1 MSDFIVSARKYRPA
15 TFASVVGQKHIT
27 STLKNAIERAQLAH
41 AYLFCGPRGVG
52 KTTCARIF
60 AKAINC
66 LSPNGAEACNEC
78 ESCRSFNE
86 GRSLNIHE
94 LDAASNNS
102 VEDIRTLIEQ
112 VRIIPQVGRYSVFI
126 IDEVHMLSAA
136 AFNAFLKTLEEPP
149 AHAIFILATTEKH
162 KIIPTILSRCQIY
175 DFNRIRVED
184 SVEYLKYIASQEGIS
199 ADEESLNLIA
209 QKADGGMR
217 DALSMFD
224 KAVSFCGTALDYRN
238 VAQTLNVLDY
248 DTYFSV
254 TEMLLAGNYVDVLV
268 AFDSVLSKGFSGQT
282 FMSGMN
288 RHMRD
293 LLMARQPDT
302 LRLIEMTGTLLE
314 RYRTQAGAC
323 NVEFLFGAISILTE
337 LDGKIRQ
344 SSNQRLLVELGLMK
358 IAGLGQ
364 KKNDDLTSSG
374 EYSLPALSPR
384 TAAGAAATPTAAAR
398 PAPQQSASTVQAQ
411 TVSAAGQ
418 TTPGTPQ
425 SGAGAT
431 VQAAVRPEAG
441 QTAVRPDAGQAATP
455 PAAGQTAPA
464 AGQTAPSAVQPG
476 AGQTGQGTVRPEAG
490 PTASAGIPQVSGFS
504 VRGAAMQ
511 TPGPQAAE
519 VSAQDNAPQAAAI
532 GQTIPGG
539 AANPAAQGGMANPAM
554 QSGTPNPT
562 AQGGAANPAAQGG
575 AAVPAVLGG
584 TPHPT
589 AQGGAAV
596 PAVQTAGGT
605 TAETAPQPAPAKP
618 AVQTAPAP
626 ARRPLISGASLSELL
641 ASAGS
646 DPDEELS
653 DGETP
658 DEAEV
663 VTVDPE
669 CAEKLEHARS
679 RILNLIKEKRPRFVP
694 AFELMTFRDNT
705 ISVSVP
711 TSELREEIL
720 RSKTGMLMRIAELAG
735 IEGMIELEVI
745 VNEEIRAVRPIKLED
760 RVRYITE
767 KNPLVAELRK
777 ALDLEVE

>member
-15 TFASVVGQKHIT
+15 TFRSVVGQKHIT
-27 STLKNAIERAQLAH
+27 STLQNAIERGQLAH

-66 LSPNGAEACNEC
+66 LHPEGAEACNAC
-78 ESCRSFNE
+78 ESCRSFND

-102 VEDIRTLIEQ
+102 VEDIRSLIEQ

-184 SVEYLKYIASQEGIS
+184 AVEYLRYIASQEGIT

-323 NVEFLFGAISILTE
+323 SVEFLFGAISVLTE

-364 KKNDDLTSSG
+364 KKNDTLTSSG
-374 EYSLPALSPR
+374 EYPLPELTPR
-384 TAAGAAATPTAAAR
+384 TAAAAVAATPAAQPQPDPATR
-398 PAPQQSASTVQAQ
+398 PGPNPVPAAPQQSA
-411 TVSAAGQ
+411 
-418 TTPGTPQ
+418 
-425 SGAGAT
+425 
-431 VQAAVRPEAG
+431 
-441 QTAVRPDAGQAATP
+441 
-455 PAAGQTAPA
+455 
-464 AGQTAPSAVQPG
+464 AVQPG
-476 AGQTGQGTVRPEAG
+476 QASQP
-490 PTASAGIPQVSGFS
+490 ASAPIP
-504 VRGAAMQ
+504 
-511 TPGPQAAE
+511 
-519 VSAQDNAPQAAAI
+519 AP
-532 GQTIPGG
+532 
-539 AANPAAQGGMANPAM
+539 
-554 QSGTPNPT
+554 
-562 AQGGAANPAAQGG
+562 
-575 AAVPAVLGG
+575 
-584 TPHPT
+584 
-589 AQGGAAV
+589 
-596 PAVQTAGGT
+596 
-605 TAETAPQPAPAKP
+605 APQPAAPRPETPAQSAAAP
-618 AVQTAPAP
+618 GPAPAP
-626 ARRPLISGASLSELL
+626 AARPEASKPAPQPVRRPLISGTSLSELL

-646 DPDEELS
+646 NPDEEPS
-653 DGETP
+653 EQET
-658 DEAEV
+658 AEPEV
-663 VTVDPE
+663 ATIDPE
-669 CAEKLEHARS
+669 CERKLERAREK
-679 RILNLIKEKRPRFVP
+679 ILNLIRERRPRFVP
-694 AFELMTFRDNT
+694 AFELMRVQGNT
-705 ISVSVP
+705 ISLSVP

-735 IEGMIELEVI
+735 ITGAIELEVV
-745 VNEEIRAVRPIKLED
+745 VNEEIRAARPIKLED
-760 RVRYITE
+760 RVKYMTE
-767 KNPLVAELRK
+767 KNPLIAELRK

>member
-27 STLKNAIERAQLAH
+27 STLKNAIERGQLAH

-66 LSPNGAEACNEC
+66 LNPNGSEACNEC

-184 SVEYLKYIASQEGIS
+184 GVEYLKYIASQEGIA

-224 KAVSFCGTALDYRN
+224 KAVSFCGKALDYRN

-248 DTYFSV
+248 DTYFGV
-254 TEMLLAGNYVDVLV
+254 TEMLLAGNYVDTLV
-268 AFDSVLSKGFSGQT
+268 TFDSVLSRGFSGQT
-282 FMSGMN
+282 FMAGLN

-293 LLMARQPDT
+293 LLMAKRPET

-323 NVEFLFGAISILTE
+323 DVEFLFGAISCLTE

-344 SSNQRLLVELGLMK
+344 SSNQRLFVELGLMK

-364 KKNDDLTSSG
+364 KKNDSLTSSG
-374 EYSLPALSPR
+374 EYPLPTLTPR
-384 TAAGAAATPTAAAR
+384 TAGPASAAA
-398 PAPQQSASTVQAQ
+398 PA
-411 TVSAAGQ
+411 AAGQ
-418 TTPGTPQ
+418 P
-425 SGAGAT
+425 AT
-431 VQAAVRPEAG
+431 A
-441 QTAVRPDAGQAATP
+441 TA
-455 PAAGQTAPA
+455 
-464 AGQTAPSAVQPG
+464 
-476 AGQTGQGTVRPEAG
+476 
-490 PTASAGIPQVSGFS
+490 
-504 VRGAAMQ
+504 
-511 TPGPQAAE
+511 QAAE
-519 VSAQDNAPQAAAI
+519 VSATGNPATNAPAANAS
-532 GQTIPGG
+532 G
-539 AANPAAQGGMANPAM
+539 NPAAPAAATAQPAGVSATGNPATNAPAASAAGNPGAPAAATAQPAAQAAGAATAPPSAATSAAM
-554 QSGTPNPT
+554 PAASPAGRPAAGTSAGPT
-562 AQGGAANPAAQGG
+562 AQGTLPA
-575 AAVPAVLGG
+575 
-584 TPHPT
+584 
-589 AQGGAAV
+589 
-596 PAVQTAGGT
+596 
-605 TAETAPQPAPAKP
+605 QPAPGMK
-618 AVQTAPAP
+618 
-626 ARRPLISGASLSELL
+626 RRPLISGASLSELL
-641 ASAGS
+641 ASAGG

-658 DEAEV
+658 DEPE
-663 VTVDPE
+663 TVRIDPD
-669 CAEKLEHARS
+669 CAEKLEHARG

-711 TSELREEIL
+711 TTELREEIL

-735 IEGMIELEVI
+735 IEGMIELEVT
-745 VNEEIRAVRPIKLED
+745 VNEEIRAARPIKLED

>member
-27 STLKNAIERAQLAH
+27 STLKNAIERGQLAH

-66 LSPNGAEACNEC
+66 LNPNGSEACNEC

-184 SVEYLKYIASQEGIS
+184 GVEYLKYIASQEGIA

-224 KAVSFCGTALDYRN
+224 KAVSFCGKALDYRN

-248 DTYFSV
+248 DTYFGV
-254 TEMLLAGNYVDVLV
+254 TEMLLAGNYVDTLV
-268 AFDSVLSKGFSGQT
+268 TFDSVLSRGFSGQT
-282 FMSGMN
+282 FMAGLN

-293 LLMARQPDT
+293 LLMAKRPET

-323 NVEFLFGAISILTE
+323 DVEFLFGAISCLTE

-344 SSNQRLLVELGLMK
+344 SSNQRLFVELGLMK

-364 KKNDDLTSSG
+364 KKNDSLTSSG
-374 EYSLPALSPR
+374 EYPLPTLTPR
-384 TAAGAAATPTAAAR
+384 TAGPASAAA
-398 PAPQQSASTVQAQ
+398 PA
-411 TVSAAGQ
+411 AAGQ
-418 TTPGTPQ
+418 P
-425 SGAGAT
+425 AT
-431 VQAAVRPEAG
+431 A
-441 QTAVRPDAGQAATP
+441 TA
-455 PAAGQTAPA
+455 
-464 AGQTAPSAVQPG
+464 
-476 AGQTGQGTVRPEAG
+476 
-490 PTASAGIPQVSGFS
+490 
-504 VRGAAMQ
+504 
-511 TPGPQAAE
+511 QAAE
-519 VSAQDNAPQAAAI
+519 VSATGNPATNAPAANAS
-532 GQTIPGG
+532 G
-539 AANPAAQGGMANPAM
+539 NPAAPAAATAQPAGVSATGNPATNAPAASA
-554 QSGTPNPT
+554 SGNPGAPAAATAQPAAQAAGAATAPPSAATSAAMPAASPAGRPAAGTSAGPT
-562 AQGGAANPAAQGG
+562 AQGTLP
-575 AAVPAVLGG
+575 V
-584 TPHPT
+584 
-589 AQGGAAV
+589 
-596 PAVQTAGGT
+596 
-605 TAETAPQPAPAKP
+605 QPAPEMK
-618 AVQTAPAP
+618 
-626 ARRPLISGASLSELL
+626 RRPLISGASLSELL
-641 ASAGS
+641 ASAGG

-658 DEAEV
+658 DEPE
-663 VTVDPE
+663 TVRIDPD
-669 CAEKLEHARS
+669 CAEKLEHARG

-694 AFELMTFRDNT
+694 AFELMAFRDNT

-711 TSELREEIL
+711 TTELREEIL

-735 IEGMIELEVI
+735 IEGMIELEVT
-745 VNEEIRAVRPIKLED
+745 VNEEIRAARPIKLED

>member
-27 STLKNAIERAQLAH
+27 STLKNAIERGQLAH

-66 LSPNGAEACNEC
+66 LNPNGSEACNEC

-184 SVEYLKYIASQEGIS
+184 GVEYLKYIASQEGIT

-224 KAVSFCGTALDYRN
+224 KAVSFCGKALDYRN

-248 DTYFSV
+248 DTYFGV
-254 TEMLLAGNYVDVLV
+254 TEMLLAGNYVDTLV
-268 AFDSVLSKGFSGQT
+268 TFDSVLSRGFSGQT
-282 FMSGMN
+282 FMAGLN

-293 LLMARQPDT
+293 LLMAKRPET

-323 NVEFLFGAISILTE
+323 DVEFLFGAISCLTE

-364 KKNDDLTSSG
+364 KKNDSLTSSG
-374 EYSLPALSPR
+374 EYPLPTLTPR
-384 TAAGAAATPTAAAR
+384 TAGSAPAAAPAAAGQPAPRPAANASGNPAAPAAATATAQPAGVSATGNPATNAPAANASGNPEAPAAATAQPAGVSATGNPATNAPAANASGNPAAPASATAQPAAQAAGAATA
-398 PAPQQSASTVQAQ
+398 PP
-411 TVSAAGQ
+411 SAA
-418 TTPGTPQ
+418 TSAAMPAASP
-425 SGAGAT
+425 AG
-431 VQAAVRPEAG
+431 R
-441 QTAVRPDAGQAATP
+441 
-455 PAAGQTAPA
+455 PAAGT
-464 AGQTAPSAVQPG
+464 S
-476 AGQTGQGTVRPEAG
+476 AG
-490 PTASAGIPQVSGFS
+490 PTAQ
-504 VRGAAMQ
+504 
-511 TPGPQAAE
+511 
-519 VSAQDNAPQAAAI
+519 
-532 GQTIPGG
+532 
-539 AANPAAQGGMANPAM
+539 
-554 QSGTPNPT
+554 
-562 AQGGAANPAAQGG
+562 
-575 AAVPAVLGG
+575 
-584 TPHPT
+584 
-589 AQGGAAV
+589 
-596 PAVQTAGGT
+596 
-605 TAETAPQPAPAKP
+605 ETLPVQPAPEMK
-618 AVQTAPAP
+618 
-626 ARRPLISGASLSELL
+626 RRPLISGASLSELL
-641 ASAGS
+641 ASAGG
-646 DPDEELS
+646 DPDEEPS

-658 DEAEV
+658 DEPE
-663 VTVDPE
+663 TVRIDPD

-711 TSELREEIL
+711 TTELREEIL

-735 IEGMIELEVI
+735 IEGMIELEVA
-745 VNEEIRAVRPIKLED
+745 VNEEIRAARPIKLED

>member
-15 TFASVVGQKHIT
+15 TFRSVVGQKHIT
-27 STLKNAIERAQLAH
+27 STLQNAIERGQLAH

-66 LSPNGAEACNEC
+66 LAPDGAEACNEC

-323 NVEFLFGAISILTE
+323 SVEFLFGAISCLTE

-364 KKNDDLTSSG
+364 KKNDSLTSSG
-374 EYSLPALSPR
+374 EYPLPTLTPR
-384 TAAGAAATPTAAAR
+384 TAGPASAAAPAAAGQPAAATAQSAGITATGNPATNAPAASASGNPEAPAAATAQPAGVSATGNPATNAPATSASGNPAAPASATAQPAAQAAGAATA
-398 PAPQQSASTVQAQ
+398 PP
-411 TVSAAGQ
+411 SAA
-418 TTPGTPQ
+418 TSAAMPAASP
-425 SGAGAT
+425 AG
-431 VQAAVRPEAG
+431 R
-441 QTAVRPDAGQAATP
+441 
-455 PAAGQTAPA
+455 PAAGT
-464 AGQTAPSAVQPG
+464 S
-476 AGQTGQGTVRPEAG
+476 AG
-490 PTASAGIPQVSGFS
+490 PTAQG
-504 VRGAAMQ
+504 
-511 TPGPQAAE
+511 TL
-519 VSAQDNAPQAAAI
+519 
-532 GQTIPGG
+532 
-539 AANPAAQGGMANPAM
+539 PA
-554 QSGTPNPT
+554 
-562 AQGGAANPAAQGG
+562 
-575 AAVPAVLGG
+575 
-584 TPHPT
+584 
-589 AQGGAAV
+589 
-596 PAVQTAGGT
+596 
-605 TAETAPQPAPAKP
+605 QPAPGMK
-618 AVQTAPAP
+618 
-626 ARRPLISGASLSELL
+626 RRPLISGASLSELL

-658 DEAEV
+658 DEPE
-663 VTVDPE
+663 TVRIDPD
-669 CAEKLEHARS
+669 CAEKLEHARG

-711 TSELREEIL
+711 TTELREEIL

-735 IEGMIELEVI
+735 IEGMIELEVT
-745 VNEEIRAVRPIKLED
+745 VNEEIRAARPIKLED

>member
-27 STLKNAIERAQLAH
+27 STLKNAIERGQLAH

-66 LSPNGAEACNEC
+66 LNPNGSEACNEC
-78 ESCRSFNE
+78 ESYRSFNE

-184 SVEYLKYIASQEGIS
+184 GVEYLKYIASQEGIA

-224 KAVSFCGTALDYRN
+224 KAVSFCGKALDYRN

-254 TEMLLAGNYVDVLV
+254 TEMLLAGNYVDTLV
-268 AFDSVLSKGFSGQT
+268 TFDSVLSRGFSGQT
-282 FMSGMN
+282 FMAGLN

-293 LLMARQPDT
+293 LLMAKRPET

-323 NVEFLFGAISILTE
+323 SVEFLFGAISCLTE

-344 SSNQRLLVELGLMK
+344 SSNQRLFVELGLMK

-364 KKNDDLTSSG
+364 KKNDSLTSSG
-374 EYSLPALSPR
+374 EYPLPTLTPR
-384 TAAGAAATPTAAAR
+384 TAGPASAAA
-398 PAPQQSASTVQAQ
+398 PA
-411 TVSAAGQ
+411 AAGQ
-418 TTPGTPQ
+418 P
-425 SGAGAT
+425 AT
-431 VQAAVRPEAG
+431 A
-441 QTAVRPDAGQAATP
+441 TA
-455 PAAGQTAPA
+455 
-464 AGQTAPSAVQPG
+464 
-476 AGQTGQGTVRPEAG
+476 
-490 PTASAGIPQVSGFS
+490 
-504 VRGAAMQ
+504 
-511 TPGPQAAE
+511 QAAE
-519 VSAQDNAPQAAAI
+519 VSATGNPATNAPAANASGNPAAPAAATAQPAGVSATGNPATNAPAASASGNPGAPAAATAQPAAQAA
-532 GQTIPGG
+532 G
-539 AANPAAQGGMANPAM
+539 AATAPPSAATSAAMPAASPAGRPAAGTSAGPAAQGTLP
-554 QSGTPNPT
+554 
-562 AQGGAANPAAQGG
+562 
-575 AAVPAVLGG
+575 V
-584 TPHPT
+584 
-589 AQGGAAV
+589 
-596 PAVQTAGGT
+596 
-605 TAETAPQPAPAKP
+605 QPAPGMM
-618 AVQTAPAP
+618 
-626 ARRPLISGASLSELL
+626 RRPLISGASLSELL
-641 ASAGS
+641 ASAGG

-658 DEAEV
+658 DEPE
-663 VTVDPE
+663 TVRIDPD
-669 CAEKLEHARS
+669 CAEKLEHARG

-711 TSELREEIL
+711 TTELREEIL

-735 IEGMIELEVI
+735 IEGMIELEVT
-745 VNEEIRAVRPIKLED
+745 VNEEIRAARPIKLED

>member
-15 TFASVVGQKHIT
+15 TFRSVVGQKHIT
-27 STLKNAIERAQLAH
+27 STLQNAIERGQLAH

-66 LSPNGAEACNEC
+66 LAPDGAEACNEC

-136 AFNAFLKTLEEPP
+136 AFNAVLKTLEEPP

-323 NVEFLFGAISILTE
+323 SVEFLFGAISVLTE

-364 KKNDDLTSSG
+364 KKNDTLTSSG
-374 EYSLPALSPR
+374 EYPLPELTPR
-384 TAAGAAATPTAAAR
+384 TAAAAVAATPAAPAAQPQPDPATR
-398 PAPQQSASTVQAQ
+398 PGPNPVPAAPQQ
-411 TVSAAGQ
+411 
-418 TTPGTPQ
+418 P
-425 SGAGAT
+425 AT
-431 VQAAVRPEAG
+431 VQP
-441 QTAVRPDAGQAATP
+441 GQA
-455 PAAGQTAPA
+455 
-464 AGQTAPSAVQPG
+464 SQP
-476 AGQTGQGTVRPEAG
+476 
-490 PTASAGIPQVSGFS
+490 ASAPIP
-504 VRGAAMQ
+504 
-511 TPGPQAAE
+511 
-519 VSAQDNAPQAAAI
+519 AP
-532 GQTIPGG
+532 
-539 AANPAAQGGMANPAM
+539 
-554 QSGTPNPT
+554 
-562 AQGGAANPAAQGG
+562 
-575 AAVPAVLGG
+575 
-584 TPHPT
+584 
-589 AQGGAAV
+589 
-596 PAVQTAGGT
+596 
-605 TAETAPQPAPAKP
+605 APQPAAPRPETPAQSAAAP
-618 AVQTAPAP
+618 GPAPAP
-626 ARRPLISGASLSELL
+626 AARPEASKPAPQPVRRPLISGTSLSELL

-646 DPDEELS
+646 NPDEEPS
-653 DGETP
+653 EQET
-658 DEAEV
+658 AEPEV
-663 VTVDPE
+663 ATIDPE
-669 CAEKLEHARS
+669 CERKLERAREK
-679 RILNLIKEKRPRFVP
+679 ILNLIRERRPRFVP
-694 AFELMTFRDNT
+694 AFELMRVQGNT
-705 ISVSVP
+705 ISLSVP

-735 IEGMIELEVI
+735 ITGAIELEVV
-745 VNEEIRAVRPIKLED
+745 VNEEIRAARPIKLED
-760 RVRYITE
+760 RVKYMTE
-767 KNPLVAELRK
+767 KNPLIAELRK

>member
-184 SVEYLKYIASQEGIS
+184 SVEYLKYIAGQENIS

-224 KAVSFCGTALDYRN
+224 KAVSFCGTTLDYRN

-268 AFDSVLSKGFSGQT
+268 TFDTVLSKGFSGQT
-282 FMSGMN
+282 FTAGLN

-293 LLMARQPDT
+293 LLMAKRPET
-302 LRLIEMTGTLLE
+302 LRLFDEVLAKGFSGQTFMAGLAQHMRDLLVARDAASVSLIELTGTLLE
-314 RYRTQAGAC
+314 RYRAQAGRC
-323 NVEFLFGAISILTE
+323 TIEFLFGAISLLTE
-337 LDGKIRQ
+337 ADGRIRQ

-364 KKNDDLTSSG
+364 KKNDGVALGTSYPLPPLTG
-374 EYSLPALSPR
+374 QNAPAANPR
-384 TAAGAAATPTAAAR
+384 HTTSRPNAAPTSATTAATATGTPSTATP
-398 PAPQQSASTVQAQ
+398 
-411 TVSAAGQ
+411 
-418 TTPGTPQ
+418 
-425 SGAGAT
+425 
-431 VQAAVRPEAG
+431 
-441 QTAVRPDAGQAATP
+441 
-455 PAAGQTAPA
+455 APA
-464 AGQTAPSAVQPG
+464 AGNAGAASAAAAITPEAAPVPQGTAAVAPAAEPPATAPMPARAP
-476 AGQTGQGTVRPEAG
+476 
-490 PTASAGIPQVSGFS
+490 
-504 VRGAAMQ
+504 
-511 TPGPQAAE
+511 
-519 VSAQDNAPQAAAI
+519 APQASR
-532 GQTIPGG
+532 
-539 AANPAAQGGMANPAM
+539 PAAATN
-554 QSGTPNPT
+554 
-562 AQGGAANPAAQGG
+562 AAS
-575 AAVPAVLGG
+575 
-584 TPHPT
+584 
-589 AQGGAAV
+589 
-596 PAVQTAGGT
+596 
-605 TAETAPQPAPAKP
+605 
-618 AVQTAPAP
+618 
-626 ARRPLISGASLSELL
+626 LIGGASLSSLL
-641 ASAGS
+641 SQARRGAAPETAPEAAEQPQPAVTIDPASGQ
-646 DPDEELS
+646 
-653 DGETP
+653 
-658 DEAEV
+658 
-663 VTVDPE
+663 
-669 CAEKLEHARS
+669 KLESGRTA
-679 RILNLIKEKRPRFVP
+679 ILDYIRQERPRLY
-694 AFELMTFRDNT
+694 AFFEQLRIEGHTLRLA
-705 ISVSVP
+705 VP
-711 TSELREEIL
+711 TEALREEIL
-720 RSKTGMLMRIAELAG
+720 RSKLEMLTRIAAIAG
-735 IEGMIELEVI
+735 VEGALELEVTI
-745 VNEEIRAVRPIKLED
+745 NEQIRAVRPIKLED
-760 RVRYITE
+760 RLRHMNE
-767 KNPLVAELRK
+767 KNPLLAELRRE
-777 ALDLEVE
+777 LDLEVE

>member
-27 STLKNAIERAQLAH
+27 STLKNAIERGQLAH

-66 LSPNGAEACNEC
+66 LNPNGSEACNEC

-184 SVEYLKYIASQEGIS
+184 GVEYLKYIASQEGIA

-224 KAVSFCGTALDYRN
+224 KAVSFCGKALDYRN

-254 TEMLLAGNYVDVLV
+254 TEMLLAGNYVDTLV
-268 AFDSVLSKGFSGQT
+268 TFDSVLSRGFSGQT
-282 FMSGMN
+282 FMAGLN

-293 LLMARQPDT
+293 LLMAKRPET

-323 NVEFLFGAISILTE
+323 DVEFLFGAISCLTE

-364 KKNDDLTSSG
+364 KKNDSLTSSG
-374 EYSLPALSPR
+374 EYPLPTLTPR
-384 TAAGAAATPTAAAR
+384 TAGSAPAAAPAAAGQPAPRPATNASGNPGAPAAATATAQPAGVSATGNPATNAPAANASGNPEAPAAATAHPAGVSATGTPATNAPATSASGNPAAPASATAQPAAQAAGAATA
-398 PAPQQSASTVQAQ
+398 PP
-411 TVSAAGQ
+411 SAA
-418 TTPGTPQ
+418 TSAAMPAASP
-425 SGAGAT
+425 AG
-431 VQAAVRPEAG
+431 R
-441 QTAVRPDAGQAATP
+441 
-455 PAAGQTAPA
+455 PAAGT
-464 AGQTAPSAVQPG
+464 S
-476 AGQTGQGTVRPEAG
+476 AG
-490 PTASAGIPQVSGFS
+490 PTAQG
-504 VRGAAMQ
+504 
-511 TPGPQAAE
+511 TL
-519 VSAQDNAPQAAAI
+519 
-532 GQTIPGG
+532 
-539 AANPAAQGGMANPAM
+539 PA
-554 QSGTPNPT
+554 
-562 AQGGAANPAAQGG
+562 
-575 AAVPAVLGG
+575 
-584 TPHPT
+584 
-589 AQGGAAV
+589 
-596 PAVQTAGGT
+596 
-605 TAETAPQPAPAKP
+605 QPAPGMK
-618 AVQTAPAP
+618 
-626 ARRPLISGASLSELL
+626 RRPLISGASLSELL
-641 ASAGS
+641 ASAGG
-646 DPDEELS
+646 DPDEEPS

-658 DEAEV
+658 DEPE
-663 VTVDPE
+663 TVRIDPD

-711 TSELREEIL
+711 TTELREEIL

-735 IEGMIELEVI
+735 IEGMIELEVA
-745 VNEEIRAVRPIKLED
+745 VNEEIRAARPIKLED

>member
-27 STLKNAIERAQLAH
+27 STLKNAIERGQLAH

-66 LSPNGAEACNEC
+66 LNPNGSEACNEC

-184 SVEYLKYIASQEGIS
+184 GVEYLKYIASQEGIA

-224 KAVSFCGTALDYRN
+224 KAVSFCGKALDYRN

-254 TEMLLAGNYVDVLV
+254 TEMLLAGNYVDTLV
-268 AFDSVLSKGFSGQT
+268 TFDSVLSRGFSGQT

-323 NVEFLFGAISILTE
+323 SVEFLFGAISVLTE

-364 KKNDDLTSSG
+364 KKNDTLTSSG
-374 EYSLPALSPR
+374 EYPLPELTPR
-384 TAAGAAATPTAAAR
+384 TAAAPAAQPQPDPATR
-398 PAPQQSASTVQAQ
+398 PGPNPVPAAPQQSA
-411 TVSAAGQ
+411 
-418 TTPGTPQ
+418 
-425 SGAGAT
+425 
-431 VQAAVRPEAG
+431 
-441 QTAVRPDAGQAATP
+441 
-455 PAAGQTAPA
+455 
-464 AGQTAPSAVQPG
+464 AVQPG
-476 AGQTGQGTVRPEAG
+476 QASQP
-490 PTASAGIPQVSGFS
+490 ASAPIP
-504 VRGAAMQ
+504 
-511 TPGPQAAE
+511 
-519 VSAQDNAPQAAAI
+519 AP
-532 GQTIPGG
+532 
-539 AANPAAQGGMANPAM
+539 
-554 QSGTPNPT
+554 
-562 AQGGAANPAAQGG
+562 
-575 AAVPAVLGG
+575 
-584 TPHPT
+584 
-589 AQGGAAV
+589 
-596 PAVQTAGGT
+596 
-605 TAETAPQPAPAKP
+605 APQPAAPRPETPAQSAAAP
-618 AVQTAPAP
+618 GPAPAP
-626 ARRPLISGASLSELL
+626 AARPEASKPAPQPVRRPLISGTSLSELL

-646 DPDEELS
+646 NPDEEPS
-653 DGETP
+653 EQET
-658 DEAEV
+658 AEPEV
-663 VTVDPE
+663 ATIDPE
-669 CAEKLEHARS
+669 CERKLERAREK
-679 RILNLIKEKRPRFVP
+679 ILNLIRERRPRFVP
-694 AFELMTFRDNT
+694 AFELMRVQGNT
-705 ISVSVP
+705 ISLSVP

-735 IEGMIELEVI
+735 ITGAIELEVV
-745 VNEEIRAVRPIKLED
+745 VNEEIRAARPIKLED
-760 RVRYITE
+760 RVKYMTE
-767 KNPLVAELRK
+767 KNPLIAELRK

>member
-27 STLKNAIERAQLAH
+27 STLKNAIERGQLAH

-66 LSPNGAEACNEC
+66 RNPNGSEACNEC
-78 ESCRSFNE
+78 ESCSSFNE

-184 SVEYLKYIASQEGIS
+184 GVEYLKYIASQEGIA

-224 KAVSFCGTALDYRN
+224 KAVSFCGKALDYRN

-254 TEMLLAGNYVDVLV
+254 TEMLLAGNYVDTLV
-268 AFDSVLSKGFSGQT
+268 TFDSVLSRGFSGQT
-282 FMSGMN
+282 FMAGLN

-293 LLMARQPDT
+293 LLMAKRPET

-323 NVEFLFGAISILTE
+323 SVEFLFGAISCLTE

-364 KKNDDLTSSG
+364 KKNDSLTSSG
-374 EYSLPALSPR
+374 EYPLPPLTPR
-384 TAAGAAATPTAAAR
+384 TAGLASAAAPAAAGQPAAATAQPAGVSATGNPATNAPAASASGNPEAPAAATAQPAGVSATGNPATNAPATSASGNPAAPASAKAQPAAQAAGAATA
-398 PAPQQSASTVQAQ
+398 PP
-411 TVSAAGQ
+411 SAA
-418 TTPGTPQ
+418 TSAAMPAASP
-425 SGAGAT
+425 AG
-431 VQAAVRPEAG
+431 R
-441 QTAVRPDAGQAATP
+441 
-455 PAAGQTAPA
+455 PAAGT
-464 AGQTAPSAVQPG
+464 S
-476 AGQTGQGTVRPEAG
+476 AG
-490 PTASAGIPQVSGFS
+490 PTAQG
-504 VRGAAMQ
+504 
-511 TPGPQAAE
+511 TL
-519 VSAQDNAPQAAAI
+519 
-532 GQTIPGG
+532 
-539 AANPAAQGGMANPAM
+539 PA
-554 QSGTPNPT
+554 
-562 AQGGAANPAAQGG
+562 
-575 AAVPAVLGG
+575 
-584 TPHPT
+584 
-589 AQGGAAV
+589 
-596 PAVQTAGGT
+596 
-605 TAETAPQPAPAKP
+605 QPAPGMK
-618 AVQTAPAP
+618 
-626 ARRPLISGASLSELL
+626 RRPLISGASLSELL
-641 ASAGS
+641 ASAGG

-658 DEAEV
+658 DEPE
-663 VTVDPE
+663 TVRIDPD
-669 CAEKLEHARS
+669 CAEKLEHARG

-694 AFELMTFRDNT
+694 AFELMAFRDNT

-711 TSELREEIL
+711 TTELREEIL

-735 IEGMIELEVI
+735 IEGMIELEVT
-745 VNEEIRAVRPIKLED
+745 VNEEIRAARPIKLED

>member
-27 STLKNAIERAQLAH
+27 STLKNAIERGQLAH

-66 LSPNGAEACNEC
+66 LNPNGSEACNEC

-184 SVEYLKYIASQEGIS
+184 GVEYLKYIASQEGIA

-224 KAVSFCGTALDYRN
+224 KAVSFCGKALDYRN

-254 TEMLLAGNYVDVLV
+254 TEMLLAGNYVDTLV
-268 AFDSVLSKGFSGQT
+268 TFDSVLSRGFSGQT
-282 FMSGMN
+282 FMAGLN

-293 LLMARQPDT
+293 LLMAKRPET

-323 NVEFLFGAISILTE
+323 SVEFLFGAISCLTE

-344 SSNQRLLVELGLMK
+344 SSNQRLFVELGLMK

-364 KKNDDLTSSG
+364 KKHDSLTSSG
-374 EYSLPALSPR
+374 EYPLPTLTPR
-384 TAAGAAATPTAAAR
+384 TAGPASAAA
-398 PAPQQSASTVQAQ
+398 PA
-411 TVSAAGQ
+411 AAGQ
-418 TTPGTPQ
+418 P
-425 SGAGAT
+425 AT
-431 VQAAVRPEAG
+431 A
-441 QTAVRPDAGQAATP
+441 TA
-455 PAAGQTAPA
+455 
-464 AGQTAPSAVQPG
+464 
-476 AGQTGQGTVRPEAG
+476 
-490 PTASAGIPQVSGFS
+490 
-504 VRGAAMQ
+504 
-511 TPGPQAAE
+511 QAAE
-519 VSAQDNAPQAAAI
+519 VSATGNPATNAPAANASGNPAAPAAATAQPAGVSATGNPATNAPAASASGNPGAPAAATAQPAAQAA
-532 GQTIPGG
+532 G
-539 AANPAAQGGMANPAM
+539 AATAPPSAATSAAMPAASPAGRPAAGTSAGPAAQGTLP
-554 QSGTPNPT
+554 
-562 AQGGAANPAAQGG
+562 
-575 AAVPAVLGG
+575 V
-584 TPHPT
+584 
-589 AQGGAAV
+589 
-596 PAVQTAGGT
+596 
-605 TAETAPQPAPAKP
+605 QPAPGMM
-618 AVQTAPAP
+618 
-626 ARRPLISGASLSELL
+626 RRPLISGASLSELL
-641 ASAGS
+641 ASAGG

-658 DEAEV
+658 DEPE
-663 VTVDPE
+663 TVRIDPD
-669 CAEKLEHARS
+669 CAEKLEHARG

-711 TSELREEIL
+711 TTELREEIL

-735 IEGMIELEVI
+735 IEGMIELEVT
-745 VNEEIRAVRPIKLED
+745 VNEEIRAARPIKLED

>member
-27 STLKNAIERAQLAH
+27 STLKNAIERGQLAH

-66 LSPNGAEACNEC
+66 LNPNGSEACNEC

-184 SVEYLKYIASQEGIS
+184 GVEYLKYIASQEGIA

-224 KAVSFCGTALDYRN
+224 KAVSFCGKALDYRN

-248 DTYFSV
+248 DTYFGV
-254 TEMLLAGNYVDVLV
+254 TEMLLAGNYVDTLV
-268 AFDSVLSKGFSGQT
+268 TFDSVLSRGFSGQT
-282 FMSGMN
+282 FMAGLN

-293 LLMARQPDT
+293 LLMAKRPET

-323 NVEFLFGAISILTE
+323 DVEFLFGAISCLTE

-344 SSNQRLLVELGLMK
+344 SSNQRLFVELGLMK

-364 KKNDDLTSSG
+364 KKNDSLTSSG
-374 EYSLPALSPR
+374 EYPLPTLTPR
-384 TAAGAAATPTAAAR
+384 TAGPASAAA
-398 PAPQQSASTVQAQ
+398 PA
-411 TVSAAGQ
+411 AAGQ
-418 TTPGTPQ
+418 P
-425 SGAGAT
+425 AT
-431 VQAAVRPEAG
+431 A
-441 QTAVRPDAGQAATP
+441 TA
-455 PAAGQTAPA
+455 
-464 AGQTAPSAVQPG
+464 
-476 AGQTGQGTVRPEAG
+476 
-490 PTASAGIPQVSGFS
+490 
-504 VRGAAMQ
+504 
-511 TPGPQAAE
+511 QAAE
-519 VSAQDNAPQAAAI
+519 VSATGNPATNAPAANAS
-532 GQTIPGG
+532 G
-539 AANPAAQGGMANPAM
+539 NPAAPAAATAQPAGVSATGNPATNAPAASA
-554 QSGTPNPT
+554 SGNPGAPAAATATAQAAEVSATGNPATNAPAANASGNPAAPASATAQPAAQAAGAATAPPPAATSAAMPAASPAGRPAAGTSVGPT
-562 AQGGAANPAAQGG
+562 AQGTLPA
-575 AAVPAVLGG
+575 
-584 TPHPT
+584 
-589 AQGGAAV
+589 
-596 PAVQTAGGT
+596 
-605 TAETAPQPAPAKP
+605 QPAPGMK
-618 AVQTAPAP
+618 
-626 ARRPLISGASLSELL
+626 RRPLISGASLSELL
-641 ASAGS
+641 ASAGG

-658 DEAEV
+658 DEPE
-663 VTVDPE
+663 TVRIDPD

-711 TSELREEIL
+711 TTELREEIL

-735 IEGMIELEVI
+735 IEGMIELEVA
-745 VNEEIRAVRPIKLED
+745 VNEEIRAARPIKLED

>member
-27 STLKNAIERAQLAH
+27 STLKNAIERGQLAH

-66 LSPNGAEACNEC
+66 LNPNGSEACNEC

-184 SVEYLKYIASQEGIS
+184 GVEYLKYIASQEGIA

-224 KAVSFCGTALDYRN
+224 KAVSFCGKALDYRN

-248 DTYFSV
+248 DTYFGV
-254 TEMLLAGNYVDVLV
+254 TEMLLAGNYVDTLV
-268 AFDSVLSKGFSGQT
+268 TFDSVLSRGFSGQT
-282 FMSGMN
+282 FMAGLN

-293 LLMARQPDT
+293 LLMAKRPET

-323 NVEFLFGAISILTE
+323 SVEFLFGAISCLTE

-364 KKNDDLTSSG
+364 KKNDSLTSSG
-374 EYSLPALSPR
+374 EYPLPTLTPR
-384 TAAGAAATPTAAAR
+384 TAGPASAAAPAAVGQPATATAQPAGVSATGNPATNAPATSASGNPAAPAAATAQLAAQAAGAATA
-398 PAPQQSASTVQAQ
+398 PP
-411 TVSAAGQ
+411 SAA
-418 TTPGTPQ
+418 TSAAMPAASP
-425 SGAGAT
+425 AG
-431 VQAAVRPEAG
+431 R
-441 QTAVRPDAGQAATP
+441 
-455 PAAGQTAPA
+455 PAAGT
-464 AGQTAPSAVQPG
+464 S
-476 AGQTGQGTVRPEAG
+476 AG
-490 PTASAGIPQVSGFS
+490 PTAQG
-504 VRGAAMQ
+504 
-511 TPGPQAAE
+511 TL
-519 VSAQDNAPQAAAI
+519 
-532 GQTIPGG
+532 
-539 AANPAAQGGMANPAM
+539 PA
-554 QSGTPNPT
+554 
-562 AQGGAANPAAQGG
+562 
-575 AAVPAVLGG
+575 
-584 TPHPT
+584 
-589 AQGGAAV
+589 
-596 PAVQTAGGT
+596 
-605 TAETAPQPAPAKP
+605 QPAPGMK
-618 AVQTAPAP
+618 
-626 ARRPLISGASLSELL
+626 RRPLISGASLSELL
-641 ASAGS
+641 ASAGG

-658 DEAEV
+658 DEPE
-663 VTVDPE
+663 TVRIDPD
-669 CAEKLEHARS
+669 CAEKLEHARG

-694 AFELMTFRDNT
+694 AFELMAFRDNT

-711 TSELREEIL
+711 TTELREEIL

-735 IEGMIELEVI
+735 IEGMIELEVT
-745 VNEEIRAVRPIKLED
+745 VNEEIRAARPIKLED

>member
-15 TFASVVGQKHIT
+15 TFRSVVGQKHIT
-27 STLKNAIERAQLAH
+27 STLQNAIERGQLAH

-66 LSPNGAEACNEC
+66 LAPDGAEACNEC

-184 SVEYLKYIASQEGIS
+184 SVEYLKYIAYQEGIS

-323 NVEFLFGAISILTE
+323 SVEFLFGAISVLTE

-364 KKNDDLTSSG
+364 KKNDTLTSSG
-374 EYSLPALSPR
+374 EYPLPKLTPR
-384 TAAGAAATPTAAAR
+384 TAAAAVAATPAAQPQPDPATR
-398 PAPQQSASTVQAQ
+398 PGPNPVPAAPQQ
-411 TVSAAGQ
+411 
-418 TTPGTPQ
+418 
-425 SGAGAT
+425 
-431 VQAAVRPEAG
+431 
-441 QTAVRPDAGQAATP
+441 
-455 PAAGQTAPA
+455 PA
-464 AGQTAPSAVQPG
+464 AVQPG
-476 AGQTGQGTVRPEAG
+476 QASQP
-490 PTASAGIPQVSGFS
+490 ASAPIP
-504 VRGAAMQ
+504 
-511 TPGPQAAE
+511 
-519 VSAQDNAPQAAAI
+519 AP
-532 GQTIPGG
+532 
-539 AANPAAQGGMANPAM
+539 
-554 QSGTPNPT
+554 
-562 AQGGAANPAAQGG
+562 
-575 AAVPAVLGG
+575 
-584 TPHPT
+584 
-589 AQGGAAV
+589 
-596 PAVQTAGGT
+596 
-605 TAETAPQPAPAKP
+605 APQPAARPEASKP
-618 AVQTAPAP
+618 APQPV
-626 ARRPLISGASLSELL
+626 RRPLISGTSLSELL

-646 DPDEELS
+646 NPDEEPS
-653 DGETP
+653 EQET
-658 DEAEV
+658 AEPEV
-663 VTVDPE
+663 ATIDPE
-669 CAEKLEHARS
+669 CERKLERAREK
-679 RILNLIKEKRPRFVP
+679 ILNLIRERRPRFVP
-694 AFELMTFRDNT
+694 AFELMRVQGNT
-705 ISVSVP
+705 ISLSVP

-735 IEGMIELEVI
+735 ITGAIELEVV
-745 VNEEIRAVRPIKLED
+745 VNEEIRAARPIKLED
-760 RVRYITE
+760 RVKYMTE
-767 KNPLVAELRK
+767 KNPLIAELRK